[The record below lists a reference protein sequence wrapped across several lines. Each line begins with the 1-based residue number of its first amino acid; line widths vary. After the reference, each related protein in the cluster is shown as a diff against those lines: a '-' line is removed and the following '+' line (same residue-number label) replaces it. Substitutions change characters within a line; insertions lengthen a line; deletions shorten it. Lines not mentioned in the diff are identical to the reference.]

1 MSSGPSQ
8 AMASQTPSYV
18 PPPRG
23 RAAASGELGALT
35 GDGWISARCRYRRCW
50 ALSSSTITAHPP
62 RGAAA
67 GELGI
72 LSGHGAFYST
82 RTHLSS
88 QSHHYRGFLRRWHLP
103 SVLRTWPLLVVAR
116 WERRGMVERRRRGNG
131 ESEHGEK
138 MENSASDAC
147 VSVQC
152 LI

>member
-1 MSSGPSQ
+1 
-8 AMASQTPSYV
+8 MASQTPSYT

-35 GDGWISARCRYRRCW
+35 

-103 SVLRTWPLLVVAR
+103 SALRTWPLLVVAR
-116 WERRGMVERRRRGNG
+116 
-131 ESEHGEK
+131 
-138 MENSASDAC
+138 
-147 VSVQC
+147 
-152 LI
+152 